1 VSSFIQFVQHVSWN
15 QYAPMMNRIEEFF
28 YFKEGNPEIDTSTH
42 AFNSSVIP
50 VPMPDSEQK
59 HRQSSGKSLL
69 AIQIAVNSGEDGSIV
84 VGKISENETYAFD
97 YDAQEGQYGDL
108 VSKGIIDPTK
118 VVRTAL
124 QDAASIAGLLMTTEA
139 MAQKSPRRRRMHLHP
154 FPPPHSQLQ
163 FPALQFAIV
172 PSPLFATH
180 VYALRRHR

>member
-1 VSSFIQFVQHVSWN
+1 
-15 QYAPMMNRIEEFF
+15 MMNRIEEFF

-42 AFNSSVIP
+42 AFNPSVIP
-50 VPMPDSEQK
+50 VPMPNSEQK

-124 QDAASIAGLLMTTEA
+124 QDAASIAGLLMMTEA
-139 MAQKSPRRRRMHLHP
+139 IPVRCRSHLLQNSCLIAGYSSPLSR
-154 FPPPHSQLQ
+154 
-163 FPALQFAIV
+163 
-172 PSPLFATH
+172 PSPE
-180 VYALRRHR
+180 LRGTV